1 MRQWKYAPVRVT
13 HSAYSSNQEWPGFSR
28 GPLDSATRRSDQSR
42 NSFRTFT
49 TENAEKSKSSAPERR
64 PFSRVTQ
71 EDLAWF
77 QSILPGRTVTDPD
90 LLESNNV
97 DWLKS
102 VRGSSEVLLRPQ
114 TTSEVSQILRYCNS
128 RNLAVNPQGG
138 NTGLVGGS
146 VPVYDE
152 VILSTA
158 LMNNVLSFDHVSGIL
173 TCQAGCV
180 LESLSLYLEQ
190 RDYIM
195 PLDLGAKGSCHIGG
209 NVATNAG
216 GLRLLRYGS
225 LRGTVLG
232 LEAVL
237 ADGRVLDCLSTLRK
251 DNTGYDLKQLFI
263 GSEGTLGVI
272 TAVSV
277 LCPRKPKSVN
287 VVFLGCETFEQLLQT
302 FQLCRGML
310 GEILSAFEF
319 LDSECMRL
327 LKTHLRLSNPISD
340 CPFYIVIE
348 TAGSDANH
356 DSDKLHHF
364 LDEAMN
370 TSLVSDGTVATE
382 ESKIQALWSMRERV
396 TEALT
401 HDGFTYKYDI
411 SLPVEQIYQL
421 VLDMRQHL
429 GERARSVV
437 GYGHVGDGNLHLN
450 ITSGA
455 RDPALLASI
464 EPFVFEWTTRQK
476 GSISAEHGLGLKKR
490 NYMSYSKAPQAVA
503 LMGDLKHMLDPKG
516 ILNPYKTL
524 PDHLTRL
531 D

>member
-1 MRQWKYAPVRVT
+1 M
-13 HSAYSSNQEWPGFSR
+13 
-28 GPLDSATRRSDQSR
+28 
-42 NSFRTFT
+42 
-49 TENAEKSKSSAPERR
+49 
-64 PFSRVTQ
+64 
-71 EDLAWF
+71 
-77 QSILPGRTVTDPD
+77 
-90 LLESNNV
+90 
-97 DWLKS
+97 
-102 VRGSSEVLLRPQ
+102 
-114 TTSEVSQILRYCNS
+114 
-128 RNLAVNPQGG
+128 
-138 NTGLVGGS
+138 VGGS

-152 VILSTA
+152 IVLSTA
-158 LMNNVLSFDHVSGIL
+158 LMNNILTFDSVSGIL

-180 LESLSLYLEQ
+180 LENLSLYLDD

-232 LEAVL
+232 LEVVL
-237 ADGRVLDCLSTLRK
+237 ADGRVLDCLATLRK

-272 TAVSV
+272 TAVSI
-277 LCPRKPKSVN
+277 LCPRKPKSIN
-287 VVFLGCETFEQLLQT
+287 VVFLGCETFEQLLKT

-327 LKTHLRLSNPISD
+327 LNTHLKLSNPISD

-348 TAGSDANH
+348 T
-356 DSDKLHHF
+356 LHKF
-364 LDEAMN
+364 LEEAM
-370 TSLVSDGTVATE
+370 TSSLVTDGTVATE
-382 ESKIQALWSMRERV
+382 DTKLKYRWNRV

-401 HDGFTYKYDI
+401 HDGFTYKYDV
-411 SLPVEQIYQL
+411 SLPVEEIYQL
-421 VLDMRQHL
+421 VTDMRQHL
-429 GERARSVV
+429 GRRAKSVV

-450 ITSGA
+450 ITSPA
-455 RDPALLASI
+455 RDHALLSAI
-464 EPFVFEWTTRQK
+464 EPFVYEWTSRHH

-490 NYMSYSKAPQAVA
+490 NYIYYSKPRQTVA
-503 LMGDLKHMLDPKG
+503 LMGNIKTMLDPRG

-524 PDHLTRL
+524 PDDLK
-531 D
+531 